1 VLRAAV
7 FDLDHTLFDPV
18 TLPRAL
24 FTDLEARV
32 RNVAAG
38 LLSAAALDAALADAW
53 RLPFDRVVAEHQL
66 PDAVSTAWHQAA
78 SALEVTTPLLP
89 YADVVAGLERL
100 PLRRFLLTTG
110 FRRLQMSKVRQ
121 LGLIPLFVAVYVDA
135 LEPPGPLGKRAL
147 LKRLML
153 EHDLSA
159 SEVVVIGDRADD
171 ELAAAQSL
179 GMVAVQVLRPG
190 IVPSRDVSWRIP
202 DVGALPALLTR
213 ITGAGAA

>member
-1 VLRAAV
+1 MLRAAV
-7 FDLDHTLFDPV
+7 FDLDHTLFDPG

-24 FTDLEARV
+24 FSGLEARV
-32 RNVAAG
+32 RKVAAG
-38 LLSAAALDAALADAW
+38 LVSAAALDAALADAW
-53 RLPFDRVVAEHQL
+53 RLPFDRVAAQHRL

-110 FRRLQMSKVRQ
+110 FRRLQLSKVRQ
-121 LGLIPLFVAVYVDA
+121 LGLTPLFVAVYVDA

-147 LKRLML
+147 LKRLIL
-153 EHDLSA
+153 EHDLPA
-159 SEVVVIGDRADD
+159 SDVVVIGDRVDD
-171 ELAAAQSL
+171 ELAAARGL

-190 IVPSRDVSWRIP
+190 IVPGPDVAWQIP
-202 DVGALPALLTR
+202 DLGALPALLAR
-213 ITGAGAA
+213 LPGTGAA